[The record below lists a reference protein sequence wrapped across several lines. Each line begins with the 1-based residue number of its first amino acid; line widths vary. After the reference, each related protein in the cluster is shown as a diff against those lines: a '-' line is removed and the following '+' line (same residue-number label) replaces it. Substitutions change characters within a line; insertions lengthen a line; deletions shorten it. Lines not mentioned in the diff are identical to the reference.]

1 MLVNPS
7 ARARAAPRRR
17 PIRVRGRSHTA
28 LVLAP
33 EPPIAAWLADLDAL
47 LQRSPAAFIGRLA
60 LLNVSAL
67 SLSGP
72 DLVALVN
79 ELRDRD
85 VRLMGIEGADSTSL
99 GPELPP
105 PITGGSSTSMIEFSA
120 AIPPETTLREPAPVS
135 QQVPS
140 LQ

>member
-1 MLVNPS
+1 MKPVT
-7 ARARAAPRRR
+7 RARSSGRL

-72 DLVALVN
+72 ELAALVN
-79 ELRDRD
+79 YLRGRD
-85 VRLMGIEGADSTSL
+85 SRLIGIEGADSPVLDSC
-99 GPELPP
+99 PP
-105 PITGGSSTSMIEFSA
+105 RPSTAGA
-120 AIPPETTLREPAPVS
+120 AT
-135 QQVPS
+135 
-140 LQ
+140 